1 MPHIKDYAGRRAH
14 MIGIG
19 GSSMSGLALMI
30 KKLGVHVTG
39 SDSVRSYATDQLEAA
54 GIPVHIGH
62 EAGNVHGA
70 DLVIYSAAIAA
81 DNPERAEAL
90 RLSIPQM

>member
-30 KKLGVHVTG
+30 KRLGVHVTG
-39 SDSVRSYATDQLEAA
+39 SDSV
-54 GIPVHIGH
+54 
-62 EAGNVHGA
+62 
-70 DLVIYSAAIAA
+70 
-81 DNPERAEAL
+81 
-90 RLSIPQM
+90 LSQFL

>member
-1 MPHIKDYAGRRAH
+1 MPHIKDFAGRRAH

-30 KKLGVHVTG
+30 KRLGVHVTG
-39 SDSVRSYATDQLEAA
+39 SDSVRSYATDGLEAA

-62 EAGNVHGA
+62 
-70 DLVIYSAAIAA
+70 DAAIGI
-81 DNPERAEAL
+81 EYCLICRRRTTL
-90 RLSIPQM
+90 RQ